1 MFSGF
6 YTAASG
12 VLMNQRALNISANN
26 IANVKTS
33 GYQSKRLVKTTFDE
47 QLVRQMNGQTTGIGG
62 GSTISVAEREMTTH
76 RQGALVDTGKNFDM
90 AISGDG
96 LFVIQGEDRQYL
108 TRNGHFT
115 RDDEGNLMLPGV
127 GQLMGDGGPVY
138 VDEEGFRV
146 GADGIIYDNEDGA
159 LDQIQI
165 VVPDNYDS
173 LEFYDNGTYGA
184 GAGVELSQVYPTVYQ
199 GKLEQSGVNLNNEMT
214 RAMEVQR
221 AFQSCGKAL
230 TIIDQMNQKTANEIG
245 KL

>member
-12 VLMNQRALNISANN
+12 MLMNQRSLNMAANN

-33 GYQSKRLVKTTFDE
+33 GYKPKRLVKTTFDQ
-47 QLVRQMNGQTTGIGG
+47 QLVREMNGRTEGLGQ
-62 GSTISVAEREMTTH
+62 GSTISVGTREMTTH
-76 RQGALVDTGKNFDM
+76 GQGPIEDTGKTYDL
-90 AISGDG
+90 AINGDG
-96 LFVIQGEDRQYL
+96 FFVIQGENGQYL

-146 GADGIIYDNEDGA
+146 GADGII
-159 LDQIQI
+159 
-165 VVPDNYDS
+165 
-173 LEFYDNGTYGA
+173 YDNGTYGA

>member
-12 VLMNQRALNISANN
+12 MLMNQRSLDMAANN

-33 GYQSKRLVKTTFDE
+33 GYKPKRLVKTTFNE
-47 QLVRQMNGQTTGIGG
+47 QLVRQMNGQTQGLGQ
-62 GSTISVAEREMTTH
+62 GSTISIGTREMTTH
-76 RQGALVDTGKNFDM
+76 GQAPVVDTGQTYDL
-90 AISGDG
+90 AINGDG
-96 LFVIQGEDRQYL
+96 FFVIQGTDGQYL
-108 TRNGHFT
+108 TRNGHFK
-115 RDDEGNLMLPGV
+115 RDEEGNLILPGV
-127 GQLMGDGGPVY
+127 GQVMGDGGPVY
-138 VDEEGFRV
+138 VDESGFRV
-146 GADGIIYDNEDGA
+146 GADGIIYDNEDGE

-165 VVPDNYDS
+165 VEPDDYDN
-173 LEFYDNGTYGA
+173 LTFYDNGTYGA
-184 GAGVELSQVYPTVYQ
+184 GGGVTLTQVYPTVYQ

-230 TIIDQMNQKTANEIG
+230 TIIDQMNHKTANEIG

>member
-12 VLMNQRALNISANN
+12 MLMNQRSLDMAANN
-26 IANVKTS
+26 IANVKAS
-33 GYQSKRLVKTTFDE
+33 GYKPKRLVKTTFNE
-47 QLVRQMNGQTTGIGG
+47 QLVRQMNGQTQGLGQ
-62 GSTISVAEREMTTH
+62 GSTISIGTREMTTH
-76 RQGALVDTGKNFDM
+76 GQAPVVDTGQTYDL
-90 AISGDG
+90 AINGDG
-96 LFVIQGEDRQYL
+96 FFVIQGTDGQYL
-108 TRNGHFT
+108 TRNGHFK
-115 RDDEGNLMLPGV
+115 RDEEGNLILPGV
-127 GQLMGDGGPVY
+127 GQVMGDGGPVY
-138 VDEEGFRV
+138 VDESGFRV
-146 GADGIIYDNEDGA
+146 GADGIIYDNEDGE

-165 VVPDNYDS
+165 VEPDDYDN
-173 LEFYDNGTYGA
+173 LTFYDNGTYGA
-184 GAGVELSQVYPTVYQ
+184 GGGVTLTQVYPTVYQ

>member
-12 VLMNQRALNISANN
+12 RLMNQRSLNMPANN

-33 GYQSKRLVKTTFDE
+33 GYKPKRLVKTTFDQ
-47 QLVRQMNGQTTGIGG
+47 QLVREMNGRTEGLGQ
-62 GSTISVAEREMTTH
+62 GSTISVGTREMTTH
-76 RQGALVDTGKNFDM
+76 GQGPIEDTGKTYDL
-90 AISGDG
+90 AINGDG
-96 LFVIQGEDRQYL
+96 FFVIQGENGQYL

>member
-12 VLMNQRALNISANN
+12 MLMNQRSLDMAANN
-26 IANVKTS
+26 IANVKTI
-33 GYQSKRLVKTTFDE
+33 GYKPKRLVKTTFNE
-47 QLVRQMNGQTTGIGG
+47 QLVRQMNGQTQGLGQ
-62 GSTISVAEREMTTH
+62 GSTISIGTREMTTH
-76 RQGALVDTGKNFDM
+76 GQAPVVDTGQTYDL
-90 AISGDG
+90 AINGDG
-96 LFVIQGEDRQYL
+96 FFVIQGTDGQYL
-108 TRNGHFT
+108 TRNGHFK
-115 RDDEGNLMLPGV
+115 RDEEGNLILPGV
-127 GQLMGDGGPVY
+127 GQVMGDGGPVY
-138 VDEEGFRV
+138 VDESGFRV
-146 GADGIIYDNEDGA
+146 GADGIIYDNEDGE

-165 VVPDNYDS
+165 VEPDDYDN
-173 LEFYDNGTYGA
+173 LTFYDNGTYGA
-184 GAGVELSQVYPTVYQ
+184 GGGVTLTQVYPTVYQ

>member
-1 MFSGF
+1 M
-6 YTAASG
+6 Y
-12 VLMNQRALNISANN
+12 
-26 IANVKTS
+26 
-33 GYQSKRLVKTTFDE
+33 SK
-47 QLVRQMNGQTTGIGG
+47 GI
-62 GSTISVAEREMTTH
+62 
-76 RQGALVDTGKNFDM
+76 N
-90 AISGDG
+90 GDG
-96 LFVIQGEDRQYL
+96 FFVIQGENGQYL

>member
-12 VLMNQRALNISANN
+12 MLMNQRSLNMAANN

-33 GYQSKRLVKTTFDE
+33 GYKPKRLVKTTFDQ
-47 QLVRQMNGQTTGIGG
+47 QLVREMNGRTEGLGQ
-62 GSTISVAEREMTTH
+62 GSTISVGTREMTTH
-76 RQGALVDTGKNFDM
+76 GQGPIEDTGKTYDL
-90 AISGDG
+90 AINGDG
-96 LFVIQGEDRQYL
+96 FFVIQGENGQYL

-138 VDEEGFRV
+138 VDEE
-146 GADGIIYDNEDGA
+146 DGA
-159 LDQIQI
+159 LDFFHF
-165 VVPDNYDS
+165 VGPDNYDT
-173 LEFYDNGTYGA
+173 LVFYDNGTLGG

>member
-12 VLMNQRALNISANN
+12 MLMNQRSLNMAANN

-33 GYQSKRLVKTTFDE
+33 GYKPKLLVKTTFDQ
-47 QLVRQMNGQTTGIGG
+47 QLVREMNGRTEGLGQ
-62 GSTISVAEREMTTH
+62 GSTISVGTREMTTH
-76 RQGALVDTGKNFDM
+76 GQGPIEDTGKTYDL
-90 AISGDG
+90 AINGDG
-96 LFVIQGEDRQYL
+96 FFVIQGENGQYL

>member
-12 VLMNQRALNISANN
+12 MLMNQRSLDMAANN

-33 GYQSKRLVKTTFDE
+33 GYKPKRLVKTTFNE
-47 QLVRQMNGQTTGIGG
+47 QLVRQMNGQTQGLGQ
-62 GSTISVAEREMTTH
+62 GSTISIGTKEMTTH
-76 RQGALVDTGKNFDM
+76 GQAPVVDTGQTYDL
-90 AISGDG
+90 AINGDG
-96 LFVIQGEDRQYL
+96 FFVIQGTDGQYL

-115 RDDEGNLMLPGV
+115 RDGEGNLILPGV
-127 GQLMGDGGPVY
+127 GQVMGDGGPVY
-138 VDEEGFRV
+138 VDEGGFRV
-146 GADGIIYDNEDGA
+146 GADGIIYDNEDGE

-165 VVPDNYDS
+165 VEPDDYDN
-173 LEFYDNGTYGA
+173 LTFYDNGTYGA
-184 GAGVELSQVYPTVYQ
+184 GGGVALTQVYPTVYQ

-230 TIIDQMNQKTANEIG
+230 TIIDQMNQKTANDIG

>member
-1 MFSGF
+1 MSRPAVTNRNGW
-6 YTAASG
+6 
-12 VLMNQRALNISANN
+12 L
-26 IANVKTS
+26 
-33 GYQSKRLVKTTFDE
+33 TFDQ
-47 QLVRQMNGQTTGIGG
+47 QLVREMNGRTEGLGQ
-62 GSTISVAEREMTTH
+62 GSTISVGTREMTTH
-76 RQGALVDTGKNFDM
+76 GQGPIEDTGKTYDL
-90 AISGDG
+90 AINGDG
-96 LFVIQGEDRQYL
+96 FFVIQGENGQYL

>member
-12 VLMNQRALNISANN
+12 MLMNQRSLNMAANN

-33 GYQSKRLVKTTFDE
+33 GYKPKRLVKTTFDQ
-47 QLVRQMNGQTTGIGG
+47 QLVREMNGRTEGLGQ
-62 GSTISVAEREMTTH
+62 GSTISVGTREMTTH
-76 RQGALVDTGKNFDM
+76 GQGPIEDTGKTYDL
-90 AISGDG
+90 AINGDG
-96 LFVIQGEDRQYL
+96 FFVIQGENGQYL

-230 TIIDQMNQKTANEIG
+230 TIIDQMNQKTATEIG

>member
-12 VLMNQRALNISANN
+12 MLMNQRSLDMAANN

-33 GYQSKRLVKTTFDE
+33 GYKPKRLVKTTFNE
-47 QLVRQMNGQTTGIGG
+47 QLVRQMNGQTQGLGQ
-62 GSTISVAEREMTTH
+62 GSTISIGTREMTTH
-76 RQGALVDTGKNFDM
+76 GQAPVVDTGQTYDL
-90 AISGDG
+90 AINGDG
-96 LFVIQGEDRQYL
+96 FFVIQGTDGQYL
-108 TRNGHFT
+108 TRNGHFK
-115 RDDEGNLMLPGV
+115 RDEEGNLILPGV
-127 GQLMGDGGPVY
+127 GQVMGDGGPVY
-138 VDEEGFRV
+138 VDESGFRV
-146 GADGIIYDNEDGA
+146 GADGIIYDNEDGE

-165 VVPDNYDS
+165 VEPDDYDN
-173 LEFYDNGTYGA
+173 LTFYDNGTYGA
-184 GAGVELSQVYPTVYQ
+184 GGGVTLTQVYPTVYQ

-214 RAMEVQR
+214 RAMEVHR

>member
-12 VLMNQRALNISANN
+12 MLMNQRSLNMAANN

-33 GYQSKRLVKTTFDE
+33 GYTPKRLVKTTFDQ
-47 QLVRQMNGQTTGIGG
+47 QLVREMNGRTEGLGQ
-62 GSTISVAEREMTTH
+62 GSTISVGTREMTTH
-76 RQGALVDTGKNFDM
+76 GQGPIEDTGKTYDL
-90 AISGDG
+90 AINGDG
-96 LFVIQGEDRQYL
+96 FFVIQGENGQYL

-165 VVPDNYDS
+165 VVPDNYDN

>member
-12 VLMNQRALNISANN
+12 MLMNQRSLDMAANN

-33 GYQSKRLVKTTFDE
+33 GYKPKRLVKTTFNE
-47 QLVRQMNGQTTGIGG
+47 QLVRQMNGQTQGLGQ
-62 GSTISVAEREMTTH
+62 GSTISIGTREMTTH
-76 RQGALVDTGKNFDM
+76 GQAPVVDTGQTYDL
-90 AISGDG
+90 AINGDG
-96 LFVIQGEDRQYL
+96 FFVIQGTDGQYL
-108 TRNGHFT
+108 TRNGHFK
-115 RDDEGNLMLPGV
+115 RDEEGNLILPGV
-127 GQLMGDGGPVY
+127 GQVMGDGGPVY
-138 VDEEGFRV
+138 VDESGFRV
-146 GADGIIYDNEDGA
+146 GADGIIYDNEDGE

-165 VVPDNYDS
+165 VEPDDYDN
-173 LEFYDNGTYGA
+173 LTFYDNGTYGA
-184 GAGVELSQVYPTVYQ
+184 GGGVTLIQVYPTVYQ